1 MTIAV
6 VTVVVVTFFSKK
18 NFTPPK
24 QMRFLRAAFRDLAM
38 FFSCPEQ
45 LNKGSII
52 KEEEFFILDIV
63 QIEGFKP
70 I

>member
-1 MTIAV
+1 MEGTLVMMSI
-6 VTVVVVTFFSKK
+6 
-18 NFTPPK
+18 
-24 QMRFLRAAFRDLAM
+24 